1 MKKLHDSHDWRVR
14 KLRTNRFQPR
24 VLDASEISA
33 AIVADNDAEEE
44 EGRHDEDGSDDGE
57 EEEASGDSGSEA
69 DDPVGV
75 SADGVPDSAKERV
88 LFVRA
93 INRSS
98 SLVAPSGQRRP
109 IATWFEVVPQDRV
122 TDVLA
127 SVWRPDGLQASAA
140 KVYSLVSE
148 QYVGISHAACAAF
161 VAAQQ
166 AKQLSSSNA
175 VADKILAPS
184 LPRAVMERWSS
195 DLTFFDGTIPS
206 NDFIGMS
213 SRRARQRASMKP
225 YLLAVGT
232 RCRISF
238 LYSPTVRMHVKSAL
252 VNTFLPAFTPDLYKI
267 TARRLPT
274 ACARVQARRTVRLVH
289 R

>member
-1 MKKLHDSHDWRVR
+1 MSLARTSWTDELVRWLIIKLRYGHFGEHIDRARKYAVKKLHDSHDWRVR

-33 AIVADNDAEEE
+33 EIIADNDAEEE

-57 EEEASGDSGSEA
+57 EEEASGNIGSEA

-93 INRSS
+93 INHSS
-98 SLVAPSGQRRP
+98 SFVAPSGQRWQ

-127 SVWRPDGLQASAA
+127 SVSRSDGLQASAA

-148 QYVGISHAACAAF
+148 
-161 VAAQQ
+161 
-166 AKQLSSSNA
+166 
-175 VADKILAPS
+175 
-184 LPRAVMERWSS
+184 
-195 DLTFFDGTIPS
+195 
-206 NDFIGMS
+206 
-213 SRRARQRASMKP
+213 
-225 YLLAVGT
+225 
-232 RCRISF
+232 
-238 LYSPTVRMHVKSAL
+238 
-252 VNTFLPAFTPDLYKI
+252 
-267 TARRLPT
+267 
-274 ACARVQARRTVRLVH
+274 
-289 R
+289 

>member
-1 MKKLHDSHDWRVR
+1 VKKLHDSHDWRVR

-109 IATWFEVVPQDRV
+109 VAVWFEVVPEGLVD
-122 TDVLA
+122 DVLA
-127 SVWRPDGLQASAA
+127 SVWRPDGIQASAA
-140 KVYSLVSE
+140 KLYAATCE
-148 QYVGISHAACAAF
+148 RYVGISHAACAAF
-161 VAAQQ
+161 VAQQQ
-166 AKQLSSSNA
+166 AKQLSSNA

-184 LPRAVMERWSS
+184 LPRAVMERFES
-195 DLTFFDGTIPS
+195 DITFFDGTIHGIQAMLPCGAKFVRGY
-206 NDFIGMS
+206 NGTS
-213 SRRARQRASMKP
+213 SSLVRLRIRLHVPRAS
-225 YLLAVGT
+225 V
-232 RCRISF
+232 
-238 LYSPTVRMHVKSAL
+238 
-252 VNTFLPAFTPDLYKI
+252 
-267 TARRLPT
+267 
-274 ACARVQARRTVRLVH
+274 
-289 R
+289 